1 MSNFLEDLKKLPE
14 WFKEENGTL
23 EIMGKKKY
31 ILVLDKNESGEKE
44 LLYSI
49 HIGDNVKDKSD
60 ALLYIYFDDPVGAQ
74 FRDYGEKSKIDFED
88 AKTIVNDICKRFNLP
103 LKYIPINFHRQNRKD
118 DASIEVEEREIIQL
132 DGR

>member
-1 MSNFLEDLKKLPE
+1 M
-14 WFKEENGTL
+14 
-23 EIMGKKKY
+23 
-31 ILVLDKNESGEKE
+31 VLDKNESGEKE

-74 FRDYGEKSKIDFED
+74 FRDYGENNNIDFED
-88 AKTIVNDICKRFNLP
+88 AKTIINDICTRFNLP

-118 DASIEVEEREIIQL
+118 DAPIEVEKRENVMI
-132 DGR
+132 DNR